1 MRAHAAQTDLYVG
14 MDLVNPR
21 VDFVGLARS
30 LGVAAERATTVAEVC
45 ALIKRGIAGKEP
57 LLIDAQM
64 DTGFKPV

>member
-1 MRAHAAQTDLYVG
+1 
-14 MDLVNPR
+14 
-21 VDFVGLARS
+21 VGLARS

-45 ALIKRGIAGKEP
+45 ALIRRGIGGKEP